1 MCNNFTWKRQELF
14 TSTGGVMST
23 KTVLVNNIFADS
35 NMKHNNSEKKALFL
49 IYEGVAEIENMVI
62 KDSLGIRSQGFS
74 TLIIVDKS
82 KVKILNMEMVGNS
95 FRSFALANKS
105 SLYVK
110 NMTLSENNFKDA
122 LFTIEESYMRQSFIV
137 IKLEVSHTSI

>member
-1 MCNNFTWKRQELF
+1 
-14 TSTGGVMST
+14 MST

-49 IYEGVAEIENMVI
+49 IYEGVAEIQNMVF

-95 FRSFALANKS
+95 FRSFALVNN
-105 SLYVK
+105 VK
-110 NMTLSENNFKDA
+110 NMALSENNFKDA

-137 IKLEVSHTSI
+137 IYNWKSLIHQSELKCCHNEQQYQ

>member
-1 MCNNFTWKRQELF
+1 
-14 TSTGGVMST
+14 MST

-35 NMKHNNSEKKALFL
+35 NMKHNNSEKKAFFL

-110 NMTLSENNFKDA
+110 NMTSENNFKDA